1 MSAAPH
7 TTAPGGRKGR
17 RRVLTVAVI
26 VGAVAVLALAAMA
39 GRLLSDRSGDDLG
52 AGDTDT
58 AVDLPE
64 TQLAH
69 GACVESPEYV
79 ADDLLRQVPCA
90 VRHQAQI
97 VATQEITD
105 AEHEGRVAYNRQA
118 EEYCLPTA
126 YQLVP
131 DGVDTAPLMID
142 VIVPTSTSWEE
153 EGDRLIRCVLGVDTD
168 HHLTG
173 SFLAG
178 DVQVHTEPM

>member
-1 MSAAPH
+1 MSTSPP
-7 TTAPGGRKGR
+7 TTASGATKGR
-17 RRVLTVAVI
+17 RLVLTAALVVA
-26 VGAVAVLALAAMA
+26 AVVVLALAAVA
-39 GRLLSDRSGDDLG
+39 GRLLSDGSGADLEP
-52 AGDTDT
+52 GDTDT
-58 AVDLPE
+58 AVDVPE

-69 GACVESPEYV
+69 GACVESLEHV

-90 VRHQAQI
+90 VRHHGQV

-105 AEHEGRVAYNRQA
+105 AEHEGRIAYNRQA

-131 DGVDTAPLMID
+131 EGVDTAPLMIEA
-142 VIVPTSTSWEE
+142 IVPTSTSWEE
-153 EGDRLIRCVLGVDTD
+153 EGDRLIRCVLGVEAD